1 MDNILKRFPGF
12 IQVGSGNKIFS
23 QLFVILNLPCMNKVL
38 IVDDDTDF
46 LYILRYVF
54 KYPNYQVKLISKAEH
69 ALQEANNFKPDI
81 ILLDV
86 HLDGSDG
93 RDLCKKLKKD
103 QLTANIPVIM
113 ISADSNKDDAI
124 LSGAND
130 YYSKESR
137 FSELLTKMNLY
148 SPHQN

>member
-1 MDNILKRFPGF
+1 
-12 IQVGSGNKIFS
+12 
-23 QLFVILNLPCMNKVL
+23 MNKVL